1 MLSMGHYRNCLL
13 GRQFASLITRNVCFL
28 AFHLAVNKL
37 PYILKH
43 NIFSFCHTHTSS
55 HCKITA
61 RYGFDGSAI
70 KMKDAGGC

>member
-1 MLSMGHYRNCLL
+1 MGHYRNYLL

-43 NIFSFCHTHTSS
+43 NIFSFGHTHTHTQAHTVKSQPDMALTGALL
-55 HCKITA
+55 K
-61 RYGFDGSAI
+61 
-70 KMKDAGGC
+70 